1 VVERPL
7 SGDNRE
13 RVSEMRTSQEIRD
26 ELADIKRNY
35 GKDDTQYTQEIAGWV
50 EALVWVLSEYK
61 EEVSV

>member
-1 VVERPL
+1 
-7 SGDNRE
+7 
-13 RVSEMRTSQEIRD
+13 MRTSQEIRD

-35 GKDDTQYTQEIAGWV
+35 GKDDTQYTQEIAAWV